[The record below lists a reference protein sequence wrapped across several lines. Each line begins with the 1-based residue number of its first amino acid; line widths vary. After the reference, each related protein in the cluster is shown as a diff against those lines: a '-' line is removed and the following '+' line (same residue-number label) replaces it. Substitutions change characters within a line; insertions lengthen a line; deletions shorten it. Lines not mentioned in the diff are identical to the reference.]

1 MTRSKVTARVG
12 QCRAQ
17 SLRNIME
24 VRRNMIKIKLAR
36 RTARGTVEFTVEFED
51 GPYPITQADKLKNAP
66 GVYVILCQDSSSSRV
81 IDVGQSDDVRKRV
94 TNHDRK
100 DCWRKHCRQESLKVA
115 ATHISDEQQRLSL
128 EKEIRQHRNPPCGEQ

>member
-1 MTRSKVTARVG
+1 
-12 QCRAQ
+12 
-17 SLRNIME
+17 ME
-24 VRRNMIKIKLAR
+24 VRNMIIIKIKLGG
-36 RTARGTVEFTVEFED
+36 TAESRELEFKFED
-51 GPYPITQADKLKNAP
+51 GPYPIDQANKLKNVP

-128 EKEIRQHRNPPCGEQ
+128 EEEIRQHCKPPCGEQ

>member
-1 MTRSKVTARVG
+1 
-12 QCRAQ
+12 
-17 SLRNIME
+17 ME
-24 VRRNMIKIKLAR
+24 VRNMIEIELAR
-36 RTARGTVEFTVEFED
+36 GTVEFED

-100 DCWRKHCRQESLKVA
+100 DCWSKHCRGSLKVA
-115 ATHISDEQQRLSL
+115 ATPISDEQQRLSL
-128 EKEIRQHRNPPCGEQ
+128 EKQIRQHHNPPCGEQ